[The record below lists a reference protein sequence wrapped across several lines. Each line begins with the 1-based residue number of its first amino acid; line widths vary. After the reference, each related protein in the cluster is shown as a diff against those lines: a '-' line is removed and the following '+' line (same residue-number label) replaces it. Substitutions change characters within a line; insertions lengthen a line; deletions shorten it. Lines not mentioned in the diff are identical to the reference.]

1 MRAKRVAASIAGAA
15 LAVSAVFSA
24 AVPDHV
30 FGKDSDHQTES
41 VKVSKSQTTTPIK
54 HIVVLFNEN
63 ISFDH
68 YFGTYPNAANSTP
81 GEPKFTAKPNTPSVN
96 GLTSTLL
103 SNNPNSSNPQRL
115 SRSQAMTPDM
125 NHGYAA
131 EQKAFDGGKMDQ
143 FVKYA
148 GNGNPI
154 VMNYY
159 DGNTVTAL
167 WNYAQNFSMS
177 DNSYN
182 TTFGPSTPGAL
193 NLVSGQT
200 HGITA
205 YQNGQVVP
213 GVPGQVANGTVIAD
227 PDPYYDSASKSSAR
241 ISASG
246 KNVGNLLNSKG
257 ITWGWF
263 QGGFRNP
270 SATHQNI
277 AGASVTDYSPHHEPF
292 QYYQSTANPSHLAPS
307 SVSKIGYTD
316 QANHQYDLTDFWAA
330 ADKGNL
336 PAVSFLKAGMSQDG
350 HAGYSD
356 PLDEQN
362 FIVNTINKL
371 QKLPQWKNTAV
382 VIAYDDSDG
391 WYDHVA
397 SPLVNGSN
405 DPSNDALFGPGNS
418 GTPSL
423 GNYLDRAGYGP
434 RLPLLVISPYAK
446 TNYVD
451 HTLTDQSSILRFIED
466 NWKLGRIGDH
476 SFDAVAGSLNNM
488 FNFKHDPKAQKL
500 FLDPTTGEQVQLG
513 KLNKD

>member
-1 MRAKRVAASIAGAA
+1 MRVKRMAASIAGTL

-24 AVPDHV
+24 AAPDSV
-30 FGKDSDHQTES
+30 FGKSTDHRTQT
-41 VKVSKSQTTTPIK
+41 VKTAKSQTATPIK
-54 HIVVLFNEN
+54 HIVVLFDEN
-63 ISFDH
+63 VSFDH

-81 GEPKFTAKPNTPSVN
+81 GEPTFSAKANTPSVN
-96 GLTSTLL
+96 GLTGALL
-103 SNNPNSSNPQRL
+103 SDNPNSSNPQRL

-125 NHGYAA
+125 NHSYSA
-131 EQKAFDGGKMDQ
+131 EQKAYDGGKMDQ
-143 FVKYA
+143 FVQYA
-148 GNGNPI
+148 GNGNPV

-200 HGITA
+200 HGMTA
-205 YQNGQVVP
+205 YQNGQAVS
-213 GVPGQVANGTVIAD
+213 GVSGQVANGTVIAD
-227 PDPYYDSASKSSAR
+227 PDPYYDSASKSAVR
-241 ISASG
+241 VSASG
-246 KNVGNLLNSKG
+246 KNIGDLLNSKG

-270 SATHQNI
+270 SATHVNI
-277 AGASVTDYSPHHEPF
+277 AGTAVTDYSPHHEPF
-292 QYYQSTANPSHLAPS
+292 QYYQSTANPNHLAPS
-307 SVSKIGYTD
+307 SVRKIGYTD
-316 QANHQYDLTDFWAA
+316 RANHQYDLTDFWTAA
-330 ADKGNL
+330 NKGSL
-336 PAVSFLKAGMSQDG
+336 PAVSFLKAGMYQDG

-362 FIVNTINKL
+362 FIVTTINKL
-371 QKLPQWKNTAV
+371 QKLPQWKDTAV

-397 SPLVNGSN
+397 GPLVNGSN
-405 DPSNDALFGPGNS
+405 DLGNDALFGLGNS

-434 RLPLLVISPYAK
+434 RLPLLVISSYAK

-451 HTLTDQSSILRFIED
+451 HTLTDQTSILRFIED
-466 NWKLGRIGDH
+466 NWKLGKIGNH
-476 SFDAVAGSLNNM
+476 SFDAIAGSLNSM
-488 FNFKHDPKAQKL
+488 FNFKQGPKAQRL
-500 FLDPTTGEQVQLG
+500 FLDPATGKQVRPG
-513 KLNKD
+513 KVNKN